1 MSGTSS
7 GASSGA
13 YIGHLGQVSRV
24 DATSLQH
31 LSIDIIQFWAV
42 HFLSVH
48 ITFAEYKW
56 TGTDWR
62 YVNPKPSSHD
72 PAWDDI
78 GSGKEPEEYM
88 YRDIYKP
95 EWKETKLMA
104 PTKTK
109 ILGQQAIVITGGGVH
124 PCVGSQCD
132 DS

>member
-1 MSGTSS
+1 MSLRFPMSTP
-7 GASSGA
+7 
-13 YIGHLGQVSRV
+13 R
-24 DATSLQH
+24 T
-31 LSIDIIQFWAV
+31 
-42 HFLSVH
+42 
-48 ITFAEYKW
+48 K
-56 TGTDWR
+56 
-62 YVNPKPSSHD
+62 
-72 PAWDDI
+72 
-78 GSGKEPEEYM
+78 EEYM

>member
-1 MSGTSS
+1 M
-7 GASSGA
+7 A
-13 YIGHLGQVSRV
+13 LGR
-24 DATSLQH
+24 
-31 LSIDIIQFWAV
+31 AV
-42 HFLSVH
+42 VCLAFLH
-48 ITFAEYKW
+48 ITCAEYKW
-56 TGTDWR
+56 TGTHWR